1 MVWSMSG
8 LSLLDVTHGPSFIY
22 EPPQRVLIANTS
34 GGSIPCSAHGVPP
47 PAISW
52 LDSMEQPATN
62 LPGIAASH
70 QPTRYT
76 CLTSM
81 EQPATNLPGIHA

>member
-1 MVWSMSG
+1 MVLSMSG

-47 PAISW
+47 PLISW

-62 LPGIAASH
+62 LPGRVLLSS
-70 QPTRYT
+70 RNM
-76 CLTSM
+76 S
-81 EQPATNLPGIHA
+81 